1 MPANSLDATAPYAAP
16 ADVPTRTAPAGTRP
30 GVGFE
35 EELRRLL
42 RSRLLFVYLLNMAI
56 LALIV
61 VTTASIPRRTSDPPF
76 SLAEV
81 VPLLVGFVQTLVGAL
96 VLWRRP
102 AMSLRSLRIWEL
114 LLFGTAAAVGGVS
127 RFEE

>member
-1 MPANSLDATAPYAAP
+1 MPAHPVDATAPYEASPDGPTRAAP
-16 ADVPTRTAPAGTRP
+16 GGSRP
-30 GVGFE
+30 ETGFD

-56 LALIV
+56 LALVV

-81 VPLLVGFVQTLVGAL
+81 VPLLVGFAQTLVGAL

-102 AMSLRSLRIWEL
+102 AMSP
-114 LLFGTAAAVGGVS
+114 
-127 RFEE
+127 